1 MTEAREAFPNP
12 AAVAAGLVRPGFPQ
26 PALQLRPG
34 FPQPG
39 MIRPAGGA
47 QLVEDGYGYVK
58 EWILFRS
65 LDIIYRFID
74 VL

>member
-1 MTEAREAFPNP
+1 MRHLSDIIKAQNLKGDRLLREAFPNP

-47 QLVEDGYGYVK
+47 
-58 EWILFRS
+58 RATC
-65 LDIIYRFID
+65 
-74 VL
+74 